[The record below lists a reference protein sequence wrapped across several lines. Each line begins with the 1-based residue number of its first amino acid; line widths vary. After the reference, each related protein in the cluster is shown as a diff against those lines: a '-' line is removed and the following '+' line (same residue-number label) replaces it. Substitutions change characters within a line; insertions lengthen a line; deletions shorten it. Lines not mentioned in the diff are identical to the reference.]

1 MATNQT
7 INVDF
12 TPGLFQPALY
22 YVQGDVGRVFNLNLM
37 GLDIPSGASVTLEA
51 TKPSGFG
58 FVVEADSV
66 VDGVATFTTTETMT
80 AEWGRFPA
88 GVHISSGSIEV
99 GYASFLMVGQKKTH
113 DEGTIDG
120 DAETIIP
127 ELTLLVERVETA
139 VAKEEILH
147 EAEAWAVGQRAGI
160 DVDEE
165 DDTYHN
171 NAKYYAGIAESAK
184 TSAGAS
190 EQNAASS
197 ASAASGSASAAAASN
212 TAAQAAKNDAEAAA
226 EAAASTFSV
235 VGNVAFTV
243 LENGQVREIWTEE
256 E

>member
-113 DEGTIDG
+113 DDGTIDG

-127 ELTLLVERVETA
+127 ELTLLVERVE
-139 VAKEEILH
+139 
-147 EAEAWAVGQRAGI
+147 
-160 DVDEE
+160 
-165 DDTYHN
+165 
-171 NAKYYAGIAESAK
+171 
-184 TSAGAS
+184 
-190 EQNAASS
+190 
-197 ASAASGSASAAAASN
+197 AAADSIHNLSVTATTLPAGSDATASFDDE
-212 TAAQAAKNDAEAAA
+212 TDTLSLGIPRGADGDVTREEFNDLK
-226 EAAASTFSV
+226 SD
-235 VGNVAFTV
+235 
-243 LENGQVREIWTEE
+243 
-256 E
+256 